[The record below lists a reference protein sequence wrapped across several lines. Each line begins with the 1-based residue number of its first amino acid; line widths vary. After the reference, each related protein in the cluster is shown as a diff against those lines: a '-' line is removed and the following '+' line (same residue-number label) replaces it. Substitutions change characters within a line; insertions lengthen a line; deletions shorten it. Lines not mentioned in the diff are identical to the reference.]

1 MPDGVFDLIQMTNH
15 FSQSIDG
22 TDINLVNYC
31 AGYKEL
37 TAILDSLGRL
47 MYFVLR
53 DVDQKLGILNDLR
66 DQEKHPVEFCQHFST
81 VQKMCTFEADQYEN
95 NKLKSKSNAT
105 MGSRNLLRL
114 HRAFLFIIDL
124 FEKVCSDP
132 PEIALSELTRSAY
145 DGSLAH
151 HHPWAVQKACGLAF
165 LALPNRQT
173 FISNLVAMQVA
184 NGCLNSEETCRQYL
198 LETCIPTLRK
208 VYQITQDIYAQN
220 NMLDLP

>member
-1 MPDGVFDLIQMTNH
+1 MPDGVFDLTQMTNH
-15 FSQSIDG
+15 FSQSLVD
-22 TDINLVNYC
+22 TDIDLANYC
-31 AGYKEL
+31 AGFREL
-37 TAILDSLGRL
+37 NTL

-66 DQEKHPVEFCQHFST
+66 NPEKHPTDFCEHFST
-81 VQKMCTFEADQYEN
+81 VRKMCTFEADQYEN

-124 FEKVCSDP
+124 FEKVCSGP
-132 PEIALSELTRSAY
+132 PEIELSELTRSAY

-151 HHPWAVQKACGLAF
+151 YHPWGVRKACGLAF

-173 FISNLVAMQVA
+173 FISNLVAMQA
-184 NGCLNSEETCRQYL
+184 LNSGLNSEQTCQQYL

-208 VYQITQDIYAQN
+208 VYQTTQDIYDQN